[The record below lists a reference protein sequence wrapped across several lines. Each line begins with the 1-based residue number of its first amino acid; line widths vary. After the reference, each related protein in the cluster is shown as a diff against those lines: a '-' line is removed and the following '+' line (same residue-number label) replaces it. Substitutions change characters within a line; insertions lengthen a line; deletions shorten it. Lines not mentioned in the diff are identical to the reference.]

1 MRARDAA
8 RAIAAGLVLVGV
20 GLLAAPALAG
30 RGWIGQD
37 AERPGVQAI
46 VRSLGIRDLIL
57 GLLTLHVVDR
67 PGIGPR
73 TVATCA
79 AADAVDF
86 AATFAARKSLPRAA
100 ANGVL
105 ATAASAAVG
114 GAVLALALRDDGT
127 R

>member
-1 MRARDAA
+1 MSARDAA
-8 RAIAAGLVLVGV
+8 RAIAAGRVLVGAAFLV
-20 GLLAAPALAG
+20 APAVAG
-30 RGWIGQD
+30 RGWIGDD

-46 VRSLGIRDLIL
+46 FRALGVRDLIL

-86 AATFAARKSLPRAA
+86 GATLAARESLPP
-100 ANGVL
+100 
-105 ATAASAAVG
+105 TAAVG
-114 GAVLALALRDDGT
+114 ALAVAGSAALTGAALSLALRD
-127 R
+127 

>member
-1 MRARDAA
+1 VSARDAA
-8 RAIAAGLVLVGV
+8 RAIAAGRVLVGAAFLV
-20 GLLAAPALAG
+20 APALAG
-30 RGWIGQD
+30 RGWIGDD

-46 VRSLGIRDLIL
+46 FRALGVRDLIL

-86 AATFAARKSLPRAA
+86 TATFVARKSLPARAA
-100 ANGVL
+100 GGALTVAGSAALAGTVL
-105 ATAASAAVG
+105 AV
-114 GAVLALALRDDGT
+114 ALRS